1 MQKQWNQ
8 RQTLHFWAPKSLQMV
23 TAAMK
28 LKSLDPWKDHYD
40 PPRRYIKKQRHHF
53 ANKGPSIQSYNFS
66 SNHVWMWELDHE
78 KSWAP
83 KNWCFWTVVLQKTLE
98 SSLDFKES
106 KPVHPKGNK
115 SWIYIGHIDAE
126 APILRPPDMK
136 SWFIWKGILGKIEG
150 RRKGWQRMRWMDG
163 NTDSRDMGFSKLQEW
178 WTGKPGVLQSMGLQR
193 IRTRLSNW
201 TVLHAWYAFWPVI
214 CLSCTLE

>member
-1 MQKQWNQ
+1 M
-8 RQTLHFWAPKSLQMV
+8 THLDGI
-23 TAAMK
+23 
-28 LKSLDPWKDHYD
+28 LKSRDITLPTKVHLFKAIVFPAVMY
-40 PPRRYIKKQRHHF
+40 
-53 ANKGPSIQSYNFS
+53 GC
-66 SNHVWMWELDHE
+66 E
-78 KSWAP
+78 SWAI
-83 KNWCFWTVVLQKTLE
+83 KRAEHQRIDAFESILVLQKTLE

-150 RRKGWQRMRWMDG
+150 RRRKGQQRMRWMDG

-193 IRTRLSNW
+193 TRTRLSNW